1 MERVSFIEKT
11 IKIINQLPEN
21 KVEEISDFAA
31 FILKK
36 YEESL
41 LKDNIAELIEQSK
54 SYDFLREDE
63 VIYSISD
70 VRLKYGNE

>member
-11 IKIINQLPEN
+11 IQIINQLPEN
-21 KVEEISDFAA
+21 KVEEVSDFAA

-41 LKDNIAELIEQSK
+41 LQDNITELIEQSK

-63 VIYSISD
+63 VVYSIAD

>member
-21 KVEEISDFAA
+21 KVEEVSDFAA

-41 LKDNIAELIEQSK
+41 LQDNITELTEQSK

-63 VIYSISD
+63 VVYSIAD